1 MKTRIH
7 TIVALCTTLLA
18 FSATAADAPAK
29 TATASFAGGCFWCM
43 ESDFE
48 KLPGVLTVVSGYEGG
63 KEQNPTY
70 EQVSAHETGHAES
83 VEVTYDP
90 AKVSYVQLLDW
101 YWHHIDPLTANAQFC
116 DHGPQY
122 RSVIFYRNEAEKA
135 AVLASKQKYEKQLG
149 QSIVTQIVP
158 TSTFWPAEDY
168 HQDYYKK
175 NPLRYNYY
183 RLSCGRD
190 ARVKEVWGADAPA
203 H

>member
-1 MKTRIH
+1 MKTIFSFC
-7 TIVALCTTLLA
+7 IALFA
-18 FSATAADAPAK
+18 FAAVAADAPVK

-83 VEVTYDP
+83 VEVTYDT
-90 AKVSYVQLLDW
+90 AKVSYAQLLDW

-122 RSVIFYRNEAEKA
+122 RSVIFYRNEAEQA
-135 AVLASKQKYEKQLG
+135 AALASKQKYEKQLG
-149 QSIVTQIVP
+149 KTIVTQIVP
-158 TSTFWPAEDY
+158 ASTFWPAEDY

-190 ARVKEVWGADAPA
+190 ARVKEVWGADAPV